1 MATQLSLLTAKTLPT
16 EKRREFVHVGGMFL
30 FMQSTKEMLL
40 LCVAMGYV
48 ANNQINR
55 MLVIAATNRK
65 QLFSLVLLFQ
75 LYIHSLHQFQLFL
88 YLSSSFACFAAV
100 LFLCP
105 LLSGFVLLLSFTRI
119 RLASSPALFCSL
131 VTRVLLFAYSP
142 AFFYLEVLLSFFS
155 VRLLYILLF
164 LTQTFTYFELF
175 YSSHFL
181 FVLPMA
187 FLSHTHTHFLEVLE
201 HRTYDVYD
209 DYHQTYHSKAIVPH

>member
-119 RLASSPALFCSL
+119 RLASSPALFCSPRHSSSSARSSL
-131 VTRVLLFAYSP
+131 
-142 AFFYLEVLLSFFS
+142 AFFYSPTHLHSSIQRSLSPFSLFAFSTSFFS
-155 VRLLYILLF
+155 
-164 LTQTFTYFELF
+164 
-175 YSSHFL
+175 
-181 FVLPMA
+181 
-187 FLSHTHTHFLEVLE
+187 
-201 HRTYDVYD
+201 
-209 DYHQTYHSKAIVPH
+209 